1 MATHDIPD
9 SVPNTKGK
17 FSGNHTS
24 TQSGARKAETITIG
38 NSATNM
44 TSVATTTSI
53 NSSQEGSK
61 TDTMVKSNSDKFICT
76 FIDSEYDI
84 KPTSVPEQIS
94 EKIFIATTVKNEKK
108 VNKEI
113 ELEKEAA
120 AYEKEYVPILDEF
133 TLDVDDDDDI

>member
-24 TQSGARKAETITIG
+24 TQSGARTAETITIG
-38 NSATNM
+38 NSVTNM
-44 TSVATTTSI
+44 TSVATTASI
-53 NSSQEGSK
+53 NSSQEGSE
-61 TDTMVKSNSDKFICT
+61 TDTMVKSISDKYICT
-76 FIDSEYDI
+76 YIDSEYDI
-84 KPTSVPEQIS
+84 KPTSVPEQMS
-94 EKIFIATTVKNEKK
+94 EKIFIVTTVKNDKK

-113 ELEKEAA
+113 EVKEQAT

-133 TLDVDDDDDI
+133 ALDVTDDDDD